1 MVPIVK
7 GGEGGGEEGSGVT
20 KKVQREDWR
29 MSDKPLRNSSTQNDY
44 VASRVQ
50 VHLYRTQIKKKM
62 YNNKNKRSKNARN
75 QTHSTIITLSQCPF
89 HGNLDKHEGW
99 GGGGVRVGG
108 SRVSDYAQDQQNWNP
123 LYIYT

>member
-7 GGEGGGEEGSGVT
+7 GGEVGGEEGSGVT

-50 VHLYRTQIKKKM
+50 VHLYRTQIKKKN
-62 YNNKNKRSKNARN
+62 YNNNNKNKRSKNARN

-89 HGNLDKHEGW
+89 HGNLDKHEG
-99 GGGGVRVGG
+99 GGGGEGG
-108 SRVSDYAQDQQNWNP
+108 RE
-123 LYIYT
+123 